1 MKQTYLAEHPA
12 SAPDAADDTAR
23 GERTERDPFLTA
35 MGERVRMLRARRGM
49 TRKTLAAETGLS
61 ERHLANLESGLGN
74 ASVLVLRQI
83 ASTLNCPLAE
93 VIGDVTTSS
102 AEWLLIRELLQG
114 RDPAALRR
122 ARIALA
128 GMFSQ
133 ASADPHR
140 SERIALVGLRG
151 AGKSTLGRMLAQELK
166 VPFVELTRVI
176 EQLAGCPPSEI
187 HSLYG
192 ASAYR
197 RYEHRAL
204 EAVIAEHPRAVI
216 ASPGGLVSEPATFN
230 VLLAHCFTVWLQAT
244 PEEHMRRVVA
254 QGDLR
259 PMSGNSEAMDD
270 LKRILAGR
278 SELYGRADMTFDT
291 SEKTLADAYLQ
302 LRDRLAARL
311 GAEAPSID

>member
-1 MKQTYLAEHPA
+1 MKQTYLSELPA

-23 GERTERDPFLTA
+23 GERAERDPFLTA

-83 ASTLNCPLAE
+83 ASTLNRPLAE

-204 EAVIAEHPRAVI
+204 EAVVAEHPRAVI